1 MPISHT
7 FSRQTPFFKGIVY
20 KLFFHLSAKIKCSA
34 IRRTIFNNNQSM
46 IMPNHKL
53 TLFIFFLCFVTGNLK
68 AQGRSSSASP
78 ALVKRL
84 TEAHNAFDNKNYP
97 EAIRLFENI
106 SRRHSLPD
114 SSRAQLARAYFETDQ
129 HEIAETIYMK
139 MGMERLHG
147 DALYWYAQTLRY
159 NSKYLQADLAMD
171 KFLKEKPEDPKAQLW
186 SQTEFS
192 PRAVLRKKRY
202 DINLVSFNSRFS
214 DFSPII
220 QNGIMYFT
228 SSRPSPALLKNKK
241 VESFLNIYRV
251 EALNDATSSS
261 KLNTTEFKTRYND
274 GPVAFN
280 RHGTE
285 AFITRNIISSRI
297 KEQDKA
303 NLNRLSIVRTER
315 NANGN
320 WGTPEVLPFNDPTYS
335 CAHAFLTAEG
345 DRLYFASDRP
355 GGYGESDI
363 YYVERTSQGW
373 GEPVNLGPE
382 INTFGNEMF
391 PFLDEEGLI
400 YFASDGHPGLGGL
413 DLFAAKNI
421 GGKYIVKNMGYPLNS
436 SKDDFSLFLNNG
448 SKDGYFAS
456 NRPGGMGLDD
466 IYEFEILDPVTFEV
480 PRKKYTGIVRNQNT
494 QRPVPN
500 AILGVL
506 DQNGAFIMDLTTNN
520 EGIFFLPD
528 TISKD
533 ITIIAAEEYF
543 YPYEQSFSLSTLDD
557 TIMVNLRPKPV
568 YGIQGIITGEEGNH
582 PIPAVP
588 IYVYT
593 GQSLIDTVY
602 TENDGSFR
610 VQLHPYSEYVLVC
623 YKNGFFPIATTYS
636 TFDKDT
642 GYIDLNRQASL
653 NLNKII
659 TDHRFVVNLSYRQN
673 QLNPTDATIPLL
685 NALYELLIEYSHLK
699 IEIRTHTSSKGAAN
713 INMQN
718 SRARA
723 QAVASYLK
731 SKGIDS
737 TRIIAKGYG
746 ETSPIHPCSDH
757 DPCSEEEHQQNER
770 TEVIFF

>member
-1 MPISHT
+1 MTMPI
-7 FSRQTPFFKGIVY
+7 
-20 KLFFHLSAKIKCSA
+20 
-34 IRRTIFNNNQSM
+34 
-46 IMPNHKL
+46 HKL
-53 TLFIFFLCFVTGNLK
+53 TLFIFFLCVVTGHLK
-68 AQGRSSSASP
+68 AQERSNSASP
-78 ALVKRL
+78 SFIKRL
-84 TEAHNAFDNKNYP
+84 NEAQIAFDRSNYL

-106 SRRHSLPD
+106 KRRHPLPD
-114 SSRAQLARAYFETDQ
+114 SSKVQLAKAYFETDH
-129 HEIAETIYMK
+129 HEMAEAVYMEV
-139 MGMERLHG
+139 GMEKLRG

-171 KFLKEKPEDPKAQLW
+171 KFLKEKPDDPKAQRW
-186 SQTEFS
+186 IQTDFS
-192 PRAVLRKKRY
+192 TQQVLQEKRY
-202 DINLVSFNSRFS
+202 HINLVTFNSRFS

-228 SSRPSPALLKNKK
+228 SSRPAPALLKNKK
-241 VESFLNIYRV
+241 AESFLNIYRV
-251 EALNDATSSS
+251 EEFNQASSS
-261 KLNTTEFKTRYND
+261 PKLNSTEFKTRYND

-285 AFITRNIISSRI
+285 AFITRNIFSSRI
-297 KEQDKA
+297 KEQDQV
-303 NLNRLSIVRTER
+303 NLNRLSIVRSVR
-315 NANGN
+315 SSDGS
-320 WGTPEVLPFNDPTYS
+320 WQSPEVLPFNDPSYS
-335 CAHAFLTAEG
+335 CAHAFLTEDG
-345 DRLYFASDRP
+345 DRLYFASNRP

-363 YYVERTSQGW
+363 YYVERNNQGW
-373 GEPVNLGPE
+373 GLPVNLGPE

-391 PFLDEEGLI
+391 PFVDEEGLI

-413 DLFAAKNI
+413 DLFAAKRI
-421 GGKYIVKNMGYPLNS
+421 EEKYIVKNLGYPLNS

-456 NRPGGMGLDD
+456 NRPGGMGNDD
-466 IYEFEILDPVTFEV
+466 IYKFEILNPVTFEV

-494 QRPVPN
+494 QRPLPK

-506 DQNGAFIMDLTTNN
+506 DQNGAFLLDLTTNL
-520 EGIFFLPD
+520 EGVFFLPD

-533 ITIIAAEEYF
+533 ITIIAAEEHF
-543 YPYEQSFSLSTLDD
+543 YPYEQSFSLATLDD

-568 YGIQGIITGEEGNH
+568 YGIHGIITGEEENH
-582 PIPAVP
+582 PISAVP

-593 GQSLIDTVY
+593 GQSLIDTAY

-610 VQLHPYSEYVLVC
+610 IQLHPYSDYSLVC
-623 YKNGFFPIATTYS
+623 YKSGFFPIATTYS

-653 NLNKII
+653 KLNKII
-659 TDHRFVVNLSYRQN
+659 TDHSFVVNLTYQQN

-685 NALYELLIEYSHLK
+685 NALYELLIEYPHLK
-699 IEIRTHTSSKGAAN
+699 IEIRTHTSSKGAAS

-737 TRIIAKGYG
+737 SRIVAKGYG
-746 ETSPIHPCSDH
+746 ETSPVNQCSDS

-770 TEVIFF
+770 TEIIFF